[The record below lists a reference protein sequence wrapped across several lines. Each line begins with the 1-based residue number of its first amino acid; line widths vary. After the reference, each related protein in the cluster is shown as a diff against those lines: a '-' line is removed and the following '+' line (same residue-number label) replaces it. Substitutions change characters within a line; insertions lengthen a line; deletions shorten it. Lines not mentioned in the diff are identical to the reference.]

1 MNCQQCGAEAA
12 PGAGFCL
19 DCGARLEMRCQAC
32 QTPYTPGSR
41 FCGHCGHNLADAGPE
56 TSGATPG
63 SGISEG
69 QPEPAQPYQPLQP
82 AQQVQPEPEPQPG
95 ICPRCHQ
102 VNAPG
107 ASQCFTCGM
116 PFDVATAAVPSGATL
131 RAFALGAPGGFWLRS
146 LAYIIDALVIVLP
159 LFVLWMLMGQPIP
172 ASTDEI
178 LEPPP
183 GYERLQLLV
192 LLLTLIYDTALITLW
207 ATTVGK
213 RAFGL
218 YVVRSDG
225 SRVGPGRALA
235 RHLLTA
241 LSANFTLGFIFLVV
255 AFRRDRRGLH
265 DLICDTV
272 VIQRRR
278 QP

>member
-1 MNCQQCGAEAA
+1 MPGRQHREQHPA
-12 PGAGFCL
+12 PGFPK
-19 DCGARLEMRCQAC
+19 DSPNR
-32 QTPYTPGSR
+32 PSR
-41 FCGHCGHNLADAGPE
+41 INRYNRPN
-56 TSGATPG
+56 
-63 SGISEG
+63 
-69 QPEPAQPYQPLQP
+69 
-82 AQQVQPEPEPQPG
+82 QVQPEPEPQPG

-146 LAYIIDALVIVLP
+146 LAYIIDTLVIVLP
-159 LFVLWMLMGQPIP
+159 LVVLWMLMGQPLP